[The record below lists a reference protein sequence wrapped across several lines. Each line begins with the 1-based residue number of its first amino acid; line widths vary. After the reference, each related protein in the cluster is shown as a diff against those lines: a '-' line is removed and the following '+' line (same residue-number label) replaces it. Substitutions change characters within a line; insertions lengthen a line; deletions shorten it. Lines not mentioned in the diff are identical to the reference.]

1 MMIRVKFGSRVESAD
16 MERLNENVMILILAN
31 HKEATEADSTAF
43 RVKPTRFRYAVGSS
57 Q

>member
-1 MMIRVKFGSRVESAD
+1 MMIRMKFGPRVESAD